1 MYMKI
6 IYSQIFIRPLYAFYE
21 FWLSSFVFSLG
32 DLYFLL
38 QCIAWMLIIYVVHC
52 LFKYQTV

>member
-1 MYMKI
+1 MKI